1 MTIIDRRVAVFV
13 AIVAA
18 GLFLGITGLYS
29 SMIRMPLRSFTGRLP
44 ELTEDQRVLRDEL
57 RGHVEALAG
66 LGERSV
72 HEPKRLAAAAA
83 YIENAFVQDHPDIRR
98 QSYRVADVTCVNLDV
113 EIRGRSRPD
122 EIVVVGAHYDSV
134 PGCPGANDNASG
146 VAGALALARRFRSAA
161 PAPRTLRIAAF
172 VNEEPPYFQTES
184 MGSLVYARAA
194 RQRGDNIVAMLSLET
209 IGYYSDRPR
218 SQHYPPP
225 LGLFYPSTGDFI
237 CFVGNTRSAGL
248 VRECVRQFRSRASFP
263 SEGGALPGAV
273 PGVGWSDHWS
283 FWQVGFPALMITD
296 TAPFRYPYYHTAQD
310 TPDRLDF
317 ERTARVVD
325 GLQKVVAA
333 LLQAAPDREF

>member
-1 MTIIDRRVAVFV
+1 MTTIDRRVAVFIV
-13 AIVAA
+13 IVAG
-18 GLFLGITGLYS
+18 GLVLGITGLYL
-29 SMIRMPLRSFTGRLP
+29 SMIRMPLRSFTGPLL
-44 ELTEDQRVLRDEL
+44 ELTEVQRALRDEL

-72 HEPKRLAAAAA
+72 YESKRLAAAAA
-83 YIENAFVQDHPDIRR
+83 YIENALAQDHPDIRR
-98 QSYRVADVTCVNLDV
+98 QSYRVADVPCVNLDV

-134 PGCPGANDNASG
+134 PGSPGANDNASG
-146 VAGALALARRFRSAA
+146 VAGALALARRFRSASA
-161 PAPRTLRIAAF
+161 QRTLRIAAF
-172 VNEEPPYFQTES
+172 VNEEPPHFQTES

-248 VRECVRQFRSRASFP
+248 VRECVRQFRGRASFP
-263 SEGGALPGAV
+263 SEGGALPGAI
-273 PGVGWSDHWS
+273 PGVGWSDHWA
-283 FWQVGFPALMITD
+283 FWQVGYPAVMITD
-296 TAPFRYPYYHTAQD
+296 TAPFRYPYYHTSQD
-310 TPDRLDF
+310 TPDRLDY
-317 ERTARVVD
+317 ERIARVVD
-325 GLQKVVAA
+325 GLQKVVQA
-333 LLQAAPDREF
+333 LVQPAPDREF